1 MYDYLLIT
9 NVYNIKAIQ
18 QMIGKDYTT
27 EGNLSSV
34 WASTMYMYI
43 LMYQQ
48 RRFLIRLNVKIIFHQ
63 VKVSSTNKQ
72 LQDWSS

>member
-27 EGNLSSV
+27 EGNFKQCLSQYNV
-34 WASTMYMYI
+34 HVYIDVSTAAVFNQI
-43 LMYQQ
+43 
-48 RRFLIRLNVKIIFHQ
+48 KC
-63 VKVSSTNKQ
+63 
-72 LQDWSS
+72 QDNFSPR

>member
-27 EGNLSSV
+27 KGNLSSV
-34 WASTMYMYI
+34 
-43 LMYQQ
+43 
-48 RRFLIRLNVKIIFHQ
+48 
-63 VKVSSTNKQ
+63 
-72 LQDWSS
+72 

>member
-9 NVYNIKAIQ
+9 NVFNIKAIQ

-34 WASTMYMYI
+34 
-43 LMYQQ
+43 
-48 RRFLIRLNVKIIFHQ
+48 
-63 VKVSSTNKQ
+63 
-72 LQDWSS
+72 

>member
-18 QMIGKDYTT
+18 QMIGRDYTT

-48 RRFLIRLNVKIIFHQ
+48 RQFLIRLNVKIIFHQ
-63 VKVSSTNKQ
+63 VKISSTNKQ

>member
-34 WASTMYMYI
+34 LASTMYMYI

-72 LQDWSS
+72 LQD

>member
-43 LMYQQ
+43 
-48 RRFLIRLNVKIIFHQ
+48 
-63 VKVSSTNKQ
+63 S
-72 LQDWSS
+72 D

>member
-27 EGNLSSV
+27 
-34 WASTMYMYI
+34 A
-43 LMYQQ
+43 
-48 RRFLIRLNVKIIFHQ
+48 
-63 VKVSSTNKQ
+63 VSELVQCTCIY
-72 LQDWSS
+72 

>member
-18 QMIGKDYTT
+18 QMIGRDYTT

-48 RRFLIRLNVKIIFHQ
+48 WWFLIRLNVKIIFHQ
-63 VKVSSTNKQ
+63 VKISSTNKQ

>member
-27 EGNLSSV
+27 EGNLS
-34 WASTMYMYI
+34 
-43 LMYQQ
+43 
-48 RRFLIRLNVKIIFHQ
+48 RLSELVQCTCIY
-63 VKVSSTNKQ
+63 
-72 LQDWSS
+72 